1 MPAPQ
6 NDSEHQTFLGFI
18 QYLGKFLSNL
28 SEVSSSFRTLLEKDV
43 YFHWDTPQEE
53 SSICCSVLLVTHQ
66 SSVTMTRKNTLTL
79 TVDSSSKCLGAAFE
93 LKGHYI
99 VYGSRALTKR
109 QKNYALIEKEALAI
123 SYDCNKLHQC
133 VFGLHITVESN
144 NKPLQAIL

>member
-1 MPAPQ
+1 
-6 NDSEHQTFLGFI
+6 
-18 QYLGKFLSNL
+18 
-28 SEVSSSFRTLLEKDV
+28 
-43 YFHWDTPQEE
+43 
-53 SSICCSVLLVTHQ
+53 
-66 SSVTMTRKNTLTL
+66 MTRKNTLTL
-79 TVDSSSKCLGAAFE
+79 TVDSSSKCRGAAFE

-109 QKNYALIEKEALAI
+109 QQNYALIQKEALAI